1 MGLMTVR
8 KNLARMKDVEHS
20 HSEEHETRVED
31 VKVQFL
37 FHEESIT
44 SLDIFYN
51 AKGRSYQDEDTGEIE
66 SAQRSLPWYNEGLTT
81 RGRIEGDAIVEG
93 GGDYHEEAEEENLE
107 DQANDN
113 EALAEFLLV
122 FVTIAL
128 CEDPT
133 T

>member
-8 KNLARMKDVEHS
+8 KNLARMEDVEHD
-20 HSEEHETRVED
+20 HGEEHETRVKD
-31 VKVQFL
+31 VKEQLL
-37 FHEESIT
+37 FQEESVST
-44 SLDIFYN
+44 LDIFYN
-51 AKGRSYQDEDTGEIE
+51 AKGRSYHDEDASEIE
-66 SAQRSLPWYNEGLTT
+66 SVQGSLPWHNEGLTT

-93 GGDYHEEAEEENLE
+93 GGDYHEETEEENLE

-113 EALAEFLLV
+113 DALAEFSLV

-128 CEDPT
+128 CEDST